1 MLVLDKEKETFE
13 ESTVL
18 PWGNSCSDKETGAL
32 WQKVVVIIGIQIPVL
47 LIYTFR

>member
-18 PWGNSCSDKETGAL
+18 PWGNSCSDKRDRCFMA
-32 WQKVVVIIGIQIPVL
+32 KVVDNYRHTNTCIAV
-47 LIYTFR
+47 YTFR